1 MFIIFVGMSIE
12 VPRDPVALA
21 SPIAE
26 TGFTDTSFAGSRDDV
41 RDLVQLD
48 EMADSAGLRGGW
60 FVEASRGFITP
71 ASFDAD
77 EEVQFSV
84 FDGLYFEGD
93 FSCYSRLSIGQFVG
107 RGAVRALCLTF
118 GSGMLVT
125 PTFASLDSSDLL
137 HIPVLSVRTIVR
149 QN

>member
-41 RDLVQLD
+41 RALVQLD

-93 FSCYSRLSIGQFVG
+93 FSCYSR
-107 RGAVRALCLTF
+107 
-118 GSGMLVT
+118 
-125 PTFASLDSSDLL
+125 
-137 HIPVLSVRTIVR
+137 
-149 QN
+149 